1 VTNFKALPIA
11 SVALS
16 FLLARSAAAQVAP
29 APAPEGEPQ
38 VVPAPGDSSS
48 IVQVPPEASESPPP
62 PPPTLA
68 ASPPLAA
75 PDDGLPFFVAAT
87 VGVGELWI
95 KNDAAQTWGQTV
107 PFEISGGVTLTPDLA
122 LFAAG
127 YFARIVYPISDR
139 AWTNTLDLRAA
150 GLGMK
155 FHLPG
160 PNIFV
165 AGSASISR
173 LHVDYA
179 TSGWQDETSLWGI
192 LGRLSVGRQ
201 WRASRDWSLGLAGE
215 LLLGRMAWGDP
226 PPPPQPTPYIARGF
240 ALQFSGAFGAASAA
254 SIVASEPSSGRHTH
268 DTFFLNASAGLGKLW
283 LSGGDVNSDNH
294 ISGGSRTLDLSAG
307 YAITGSFVLF
317 GAFFEVFAPNPANAT
332 QPLAD
337 LEVHGVGPG
346 VRYYLSS
353 FNVFVEGA
361 LPVSRI
367 GFHNRDAGDDR
378 YGTNEIS
385 DWRPMPRAAIGWE
398 GWVSANWGLGVAAE
412 GLLGR
417 APSKIRPNS
426 ESGPS
431 FTVKGLSLN
440 LSATYN

>member
-1 VTNFKALPIA
+1 MTNFKALPIA

-29 APAPEGEPQ
+29 APAPDGEPQ

-48 IVQVPPEASESPPP
+48 IVQVPPEAPESP

-68 ASPPLAA
+68 ASPPLAP

-122 LFAAG
+122 LFAEG

-150 GLGMK
+150 GLGMR

-160 PNIFV
+160 PDIFV

-179 TSGWQDETSLWGI
+179 TSGWEDETSLWGI

-215 LLLGRMAWGDP
+215 LLLGRMAWADP
-226 PPPPQPTPYIARGF
+226 RPPQPGPYIARGF
-240 ALQFSGAFGAASAA
+240 ALQFSGAFGATSAA
-254 SIVASEPSSGRHTH
+254 GVVASEPSSGRHTH
-268 DTFFLNASAGLGKLW
+268 DSFFLNASAGLGKLW
-283 LSGGDVNSDNH
+283 LTGGDVNSNNN

-307 YAITGSFVLF
+307 YAITRSLVLF
-317 GAFFEVFAPNPANAT
+317 GAFFEVFAPNPANAV

-337 LEVHGVGPG
+337 LELHGVGPG
-346 VRYYLSS
+346 VRYYLSP

-361 LPVSRI
+361 LPISRI
-367 GFHNRDAGDDR
+367 GFHNNVPGDGR
-378 YGTNEIS
+378 YGTNETS
-385 DWRPMPRAAIGWE
+385 AWRPMARASIGWE
-398 GWVSANWGLGVAAE
+398 GWVSANWGLGVACEA
-412 GLLGR
+412 LLGR
-417 APSKIRPNS
+417 LPSRQRPTDDP
-426 ESGPS
+426 GPS
-431 FTVKGLSLN
+431 YTVKGLSLL
-440 LSATYN
+440 LSASFN